1 MNKTGWV
8 LAIITIL
15 IIVAA
20 CILFVL
26 PGKSVAPTTDTQ
38 ATTTPATSL
47 SITAYPASA
56 ADDVKDLN
64 IQPGGKITSPFNL
77 TGSASGWYFEASF
90 GVQLKD
96 ASGTVIATV
105 PATATSDWMTS
116 AFVPFEAKI
125 TFPAQPAGSKGTLI
139 LHNDNASGL
148 PENDKSIEIP
158 VTF

>member
-20 CILFVL
+20 IILFVL

-38 ATTTPATSL
+38 ATTTPATTL

-90 GVQLKD
+90 PVQLKD
-96 ASGTVIATV
+96 AQGNVIAQG
-105 PATATSDWMTS
+105 PAQAQGDWMTS
-116 AFVPFEAKI
+116 DFVPFKI
-125 TFPAQPAGSKGTLI
+125 TLTLPAQPAGSKGTFV

-148 PENDKSIEIP
+148 PENDKSIEVP